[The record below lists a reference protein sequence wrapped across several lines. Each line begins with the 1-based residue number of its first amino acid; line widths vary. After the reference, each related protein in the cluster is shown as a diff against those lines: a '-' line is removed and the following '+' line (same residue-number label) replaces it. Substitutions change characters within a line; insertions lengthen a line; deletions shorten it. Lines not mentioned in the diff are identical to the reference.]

1 MRGSACSRGRA
12 RAPGPGGPN
21 GLGFRY
27 RHLVGLAA
35 RRAAH
40 PRNRRVQP
48 GLELKEVQVSSGATY
63 PLMHWLAR
71 RPACRARHASARVH
85 HLEVDAPLDR
95 IQFDFVHLPRIG
107 QPQRRREQSFD
118 FQFRHFASHRYNP
131 RSVPPAPCR
140 AAGVKSSSMQNDE
153 EPKYPAS
160 RKSYRSAKFPN
171 PKFRYQISFYQR
183 KSRSNHQ

>member
-27 RHLVGLAA
+27 RHLAGLAA

-118 FQFRHFASHRYNP
+118 FQFRHFASHRSPPQRTACALSCGGCEVKFHAKRRRASGRRSYN
-131 RSVPPAPCR
+131 
-140 AAGVKSSSMQNDE
+140 
-153 EPKYPAS
+153 
-160 RKSYRSAKFPN
+160 
-171 PKFRYQISFYQR
+171 ISLW
-183 KSRSNHQ
+183 KEVTSLS